1 MTIFEVVAEPNRRR
15 ILDLLREGERPAG
28 DLVAALDVGQP
39 TVSRHLRVLREAGLV
54 AVRPDANRRLYRLQ
68 PERLV
73 ELERWIEPYRRF
85 WGGRLDA
92 LERHLDTLS
101 PPESP

>member
-101 PPESP
+101 SPESP

>member
-1 MTIFEVVAEPNRRR
+1 M
-15 ILDLLREGERPAG
+15 
-28 DLVAALDVGQP
+28 
-39 TVSRHLRVLREAGLV
+39 

-101 PPESP
+101 SPESP